1 MRFNPPPGWPQP
13 PEGWVPPAG
22 WNPDPSWP
30 APPDGWQLWLPDD
43 DDAIDDVPTDAK
55 SEPAPDPAA
64 DAGAADTA
72 GEPGWD
78 PLFDPLPQTA
88 SPADDTPTTTAAASS
103 TPVTVPEPANAAPA
117 ITGVPEPA
125 RTSPAAA
132 ETTATTS
139 PAGDPALLARIRE
152 LEHAL
157 AAARASASGGGGAVE
172 LSDQQVLQDV
182 GIYRYHH
189 PLEDAAAYKTRLAAI
204 NARIDEFV
212 KSGRAVLASDLFTFD
227 GSLAKGRKMTADFS
241 KLMLRAYNAEAD
253 NCVRSLRSGNV
264 RTAKARLERAMTAIE
279 RLGAIMEM
287 RVNPDYHQVR
297 VEELELTAD
306 FQMKV
311 QEERERAREERA
323 ELREQ
328 QKVEKELAAERERLD
343 KERAHYVGVLE
354 QLRAKGD
361 VAAAAELEGRLHDI
375 DAAIEANDYR
385 AANIRAGYI
394 YVISN
399 VGALGPNVV
408 KIGMTR
414 RLEPRDRVRELGDA
428 SVPFLYDTHA
438 LFFSEDAITLENE
451 LHKAFADRRVNHVN
465 ARREFFFATPAEVR
479 ELLMEKVGG
488 LLEFNEEPEAP
499 EYFQSRGLW
508 PTFPSSARGQHA

>member
-1 MRFNPPPGWPQP
+1 MRYNPPPGWPQP
-13 PEGWVPPAG
+13 PQGWVPPAG

-30 APPDGWQLWLPDD
+30 DPPEGWQFWVSDHEAD
-43 DDAIDDVPTDAK
+43 EDH
-55 SEPAPDPAA
+55 EGEAA
-64 DAGAADTA
+64 STQSDR
-72 GEPGWD
+72 D
-78 PLFDPLPQTA
+78 PLFDPRPPSDRDAGRDHSEEAAPLERESGDGSPLAPASAPASARTAGAPPAGPSAAASTPA
-88 SPADDTPTTTAAASS
+88 SPAVDS
-103 TPVTVPEPANAAPA
+103 
-117 ITGVPEPA
+117 
-125 RTSPAAA
+125 
-132 ETTATTS
+132 
-139 PAGDPALLARIRE
+139 GDSALLTRIRE
-152 LEHAL
+152 LEQAL
-157 AAARASASGGGGAVE
+157 AVSRAGERGDESVVE
-172 LSDQQVLQDV
+172 LSDQRVLQDA

-189 PLEDAAAYKTRLAAI
+189 PLEDAAAFKDRLDSV
-204 NARIDEFV
+204 NVRMDDFV
-212 KSGRAVLASDLFTFD
+212 KTGRAVLASDLFTFD
-227 GSLAKGRKMTADFS
+227 GSLAKGRRMTADFS
-241 KLMLRAYNAEAD
+241 RLMLRAYNAEAD

-264 RTAKARLERAMTAIE
+264 RTAKARLERAMSAIE

-287 RVNPDYHQVR
+287 RVNPEYHQVR

-311 QEERERAREERA
+311 QEEKERAREQRA

-328 QKVEKELAAERERLD
+328 QRVEKELAAEREQLD

-354 QLRAKGD
+354 ALLAKGD
-361 VAAAAELEGRLHDI
+361 DAAVAELEGRLHDI

-399 VGALGPNVV
+399 LGALGPNVV

-414 RLEPRDRVRELGDA
+414 RLEPRDRVRELADA

-465 ARREFFFATPAEVR
+465 ARREFFFASPAEVR
-479 ELLMEKVGG
+479 ALLVEKVGG
-488 LLEFNEEPEAP
+488 LLEFSEEPEAP

-508 PTFPSSARGQHA
+508 PSFDS